1 LSAET
6 LKQLVAELIVAAS
19 ALSGYPAPSDSP
31 NVVLVAHE
39 LLEEKACGQPCRV
52 YGWSPPGATIYLDNR
67 LDLHANLFARSI
79 LVHELT
85 HYLQQESGKY
95 SERRTCREWIER
107 EREAYLVQFRWL
119 AREQGSPVTV
129 PPEVG
134 GMPWLV
140 SCQDEPESG
149 NGGLGG

>member
-1 LSAET
+1 VSSEIATKIL
-6 LKQLVAELIVAAS
+6 AELIVAAS
-19 ALSGYPAPSDSP
+19 AISGYPVPADYPD
-31 NVVLVAHE
+31 VALIAHE
-39 LLEEKACGQPCRV
+39 ELEQQACGQPCRV
-52 YGWSPPGATIYLDNR
+52 YGWAPPGSIIYLDNR
-67 LDLHANLFARSI
+67 LDLEGNLFAKSI

-95 SERRTCREWIER
+95 GQRVSCREWIER

-119 AREQGSPVTV
+119 ARAQGSPVAV
-129 PPEVG
+129 PPEIG

-140 SCQDEPESG
+140 SCQDEPEAG